1 MATKRKHIEVTL
13 KNKKVLQG
21 LEKGK
26 YTEDVTARFN
36 VPESNLFTWKK
47 NKEQIYDT
55 FKTLSLKKQLLKI
68 DVYEKVN

>member
-1 MATKRKHIEVTL
+1 MDYITFPVMATKRKHIEVTL

-47 NKEQIYDT
+47 NKE
-55 FKTLSLKKQLLKI
+55 
-68 DVYEKVN
+68 